1 LSTKQDTVMSS
12 GQAAQLLRQ
21 SKDKII
27 EDWVN
32 RAREEVPTAK
42 YENKLSLINSLPDF
56 LEQMALTLSSP
67 ESVTQA
73 DTNAEVARKH
83 GEARANT
90 PDYNLDQVIY
100 EYQVLREVIV
110 KHLDRHATL
119 SPEVREIV
127 HGFVDRGI
135 RKASVRFTDLHLKE
149 VEQAIRA
156 RDEFLSIVSHELRT
170 PLTGMKIQTEL
181 FTRALA
187 KGDTSILNP
196 TKITNLITQTDKGL
210 SRLVRLIEDMLDISR
225 IQSGILSFN
234 PEITDLAGI
243 ARETLERIKPQL
255 ITAGIEPKIEIS
267 AGAIVEVDRVR
278 IEQVL
283 TNLFTNAIRYAP
295 SAPLEIKLIKTEA
308 QAVLSFKD
316 HGLGIEKSDQE
327 KIFMRFERLVPANH
341 VSGLGLGLYISRKI
355 IEGHGGSIH
364 VESEKGNGAC
374 FIIKLPISKKGNDE
388 KYKGDSANRR

>member
-1 LSTKQDTVMSS
+1 MSS

-156 RDEFLSIVSHELRT
+156 EMNFS
-170 PLTGMKIQTEL
+170 
-181 FTRALA
+181 
-187 KGDTSILNP
+187 
-196 TKITNLITQTDKGL
+196 
-210 SRLVRLIEDMLDISR
+210 
-225 IQSGILSFN
+225 
-234 PEITDLAGI
+234 
-243 ARETLERIKPQL
+243 
-255 ITAGIEPKIEIS
+255 
-267 AGAIVEVDRVR
+267 
-278 IEQVL
+278 
-283 TNLFTNAIRYAP
+283 P
-295 SAPLEIKLIKTEA
+295 S
-308 QAVLSFKD
+308 
-316 HGLGIEKSDQE
+316 
-327 KIFMRFERLVPANH
+327 
-341 VSGLGLGLYISRKI
+341 
-355 IEGHGGSIH
+355 
-364 VESEKGNGAC
+364 
-374 FIIKLPISKKGNDE
+374 
-388 KYKGDSANRR
+388 